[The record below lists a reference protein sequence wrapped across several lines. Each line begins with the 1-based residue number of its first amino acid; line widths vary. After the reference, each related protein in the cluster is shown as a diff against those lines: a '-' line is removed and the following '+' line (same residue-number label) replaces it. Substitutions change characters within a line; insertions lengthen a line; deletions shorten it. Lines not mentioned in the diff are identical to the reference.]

1 MVSGKCVYVLKCL
14 QYGLPAIAPDVSG
27 QAGRF
32 RYYVV
37 MES

>member
-27 QAGRF
+27 QAGLGI
-32 RYYVV
+32 YVV